1 MASASA
7 LAPKKTYEIVQQGIK
22 ELHNP
27 TNPDVDIVAVP
38 GLGAPPL
45 ESWKSADP
53 KLEFNWL
60 TDKDGLAKEFPRAR
74 VLLYMYQSAWTGPLK
89 VRQFMSNLSMT
100 LLYGLKE
107 KRKDAPR
114 RPIVFIGH
122 SMGGIV
128 IAKAISIAESRRDL
142 FGKMFEAVTGCIFFG
157 TPFEGASL
165 AAAASMFAQV
175 SEFLNLDQA
184 TSSKLLDLMKTG
196 DEGLREIRNEFVR
209 LSTKMSPKIELF
221 CFYEERPTDWSKQIG
236 LPFRVPLP
244 KKVEEFVTR
253 ESATLTGV
261 DNMGLARTHRELVK
275 FDSFKD
281 TVYQLVR
288 GPLKTIINSG
298 PLIAKNRFNSTRGID
313 REVVKNVLSALEGV
327 PVDKKRRRATQGVIS
342 SSWIL
347 QESEYK
353 EWLDRDEHRP
363 SDCLWILGPEGKGKL
378 GASLAAIDHIEETL
392 RKEEAQNSGQAANLL
407 AYFLC
412 DQTSDGSS
420 PEELLKSFLR
430 QLVNQQEVLA
440 AYAKQFVNTQKDSG
454 LRGKTQ
460 AGLTVENLW
469 QSLQDMLTDEI
480 LGTVYLVVNNLHLM
494 DEQADSVKKLM
505 ALIRYEWQEPSR
517 QRARVRWLFTSQIRH
532 TIKQALDSPCTR
544 TIDLDN
550 EKYGN
555 QVQQELKLHAQRKIA
570 ALGMQKGYN
579 KALTYFAGSLIGK
592 RAQNTQWIDITI
604 IQLAELPTDAKDLKV
619 RSLLERIPQDLRSLL
634 DRAWLSVLDP
644 KDEQLEEIKEMLRTL
659 IITYEEPTE
668 DDLAILTGL
677 SHDAESRAHLCG
689 LVEKCRPLLTFRKP
703 NNCIGFMNSVV
714 KLHLLE
720 NVEKLLGLSAEEI
733 RWQHGI
739 VALRSFSHL
748 TQYYAE
754 PILDPEDTSGSG
766 NSEEE
771 ETPPDPNLAA
781 APEVQG
787 IAGSQEASSSE
798 QVENISFPTAQL
810 IPEVHENPE
819 AAQPTEEHEVEY
831 EYYDDDISDSEE
843 EMDHMEEH
851 AEESGVPTVSNYTIK
866 HWLHHA
872 SKATTDI
879 AENLSQE
886 EDFWKEGSAVRKKW
900 LIAYNDLTGAY
911 DGVTLEGLTGLHV
924 AASIGFS
931 QLVSALIKHG
941 HEEEIG
947 VRDKFLN
954 TPLHLAAF
962 FGRPNICEVLL
973 NGGAKIDDGQDAG
986 DQTPLAMAAYRGHCR
1001 VMIKLLDRGANPNAL
1016 AEGRP
1021 VINEAIVSGNLE
1033 AVQLLVEHGALL
1045 AQDGN
1050 DDDNPAPLALSAL
1063 LSDLT
1068 MFTYLLDACAEKIPH
1083 KEYNK
1088 ALISSASA
1096 GRLEVTKRL
1105 LQFSHDAVTFQAAL
1119 EAASD
1124 EDNWEILLLILESS
1138 TGLDCDDVFSQ
1149 IATSSEQQDRLLT
1162 AIWKHTNGSVSQETI
1177 DRSLY
1182 EAVDIE
1188 KESTVKLLL
1197 EDFGANANA
1206 TGVEYG
1212 NALTAAAFDGTL
1224 EIVRMLL
1231 DHGADANSPNGWSL
1245 QTAAEQGHLEVVK
1258 LLVERG
1264 ANINACLD
1272 EEKFGLGTALQAA
1285 CEAGQED
1292 VVAFLL
1298 KYGADPNIG
1307 AGPETCP
1314 IIAACRRGEAEIL
1327 GHLINAG
1334 ATIDRFGGP
1343 DMSSPLI
1350 NAASTL
1356 YKDSV
1361 EKLLNAGADINLAD
1375 RDGDTALIVAAS
1387 VGDAELVAFLLERG
1401 ADITHVS
1408 KRNVN
1413 ALQTATNSGATDC
1426 VDLLI
1431 EAVTRVLTSLNTAVQ
1446 NQNTEVKRVL
1456 ESVDFKDLIT
1466 EEKDEDEENEEDA
1479 EADETKELN
1488 GEGTDESAA
1497 GAANSNVDAGH
1508 ETRTTEKAKD
1518 MEAGVVIPD
1527 LVMANP
1533 TAAVEENP
1541 QPFPNGGQET
1551 PPANPNLKTETEETV
1566 SQWQG
1571 PTPHFGA
1578 PARPVFPPAEEGFGA
1593 SNASD
1598 SVVPSPIRQT
1608 PGFPGYQDYQDFRK
1622 IQDAGSHHQTPNL
1635 AQTATEASNSNQ
1647 YTPAGPQDVAGDT
1660 NLSIT
1665 NDSETITTHSAA
1677 QIPTAPPTNNSN
1689 PPTPQVT
1696 IADQLQ
1702 AYQSTQD
1709 TDNSTYPSYQTYQTY
1724 QGYQRPS
1731 RKPLGS
1737 SSVSSGSPK
1746 QEAAPVPENYQN
1758 YSGYQ
1763 GYHSPQSYQTPPPS
1777 QGYQSPSPTQG
1788 YQNLG
1793 DSQGS
1798 QSSVVNQHGYH
1809 QNLLPQGYQIQ
1820 APSGGYTSPTP
1831 SQDYQNHRLPNQHYQ
1846 TYQST
1851 QPSQGY
1857 GPPDAA
1863 PPPTQQPPVTK
1874 PSFGHRI
1881 SSYFQ
1886 SSTSDQP
1893 GQNSRYKYNDSW

>member
-7 LAPKKTYEIVQQGIK
+7 SAPPKKTLDIVQQGIR

-27 TNPDVDIVAVP
+27 ANPDVDIVAVP

-74 VLLYMYQSAWTGPLK
+74 ILLYMYQSAWTGPLK
-89 VRQFMSNLSMT
+89 VRQFMTNLSLT

-107 KRKDAPR
+107 KRKDVPR

-128 IAKAISIAESRRDL
+128 IAKAISIAESRRDH

-157 TPFEGASL
+157 TPFQGASL

-175 SEFLNLDQA
+175 SEFFSLDQA
-184 TSSKLLDLMKTG
+184 TASKLLDLMKTD
-196 DEGLREIRNEFVR
+196 DESLRDIRNEFVR
-209 LSTKMSPKIELF
+209 LSTKMSPKIELW
-221 CFYEERPTDWSKQIG
+221 CFYEEKPTDWSKQIG

-244 KKVEEFVTR
+244 KKFEDFVTR

-261 DNMGLARTHRELVK
+261 DSMGLARIHRELVK

-288 GPLKTIINSG
+288 GPLKTIINSA

-313 REVVKNVLSALEGV
+313 REVVRGVLSALEGV
-327 PVDKKRRRATQGVIS
+327 QVEKKRKRAAQGVIS

-347 QESEYK
+347 QEQEYK
-353 EWLDRDEHRP
+353 QWLQKDEQRP
-363 SDCLWILGPEGKGKL
+363 IDCLWVLGPEGKGKL
-378 GASLAAIDHIEETL
+378 GASLAALDHVEETL
-392 RKEEAQNSGQAANLL
+392 RKEEAQSSGQAANLL

-440 AYAKQFVNTQKDSG
+440 AYAKQFISTQKDKG
-454 LRGKTQ
+454 VRGKTE

-469 QSLQDMLTDEI
+469 QSLQDMLTDELI
-480 LGTVYLVVNNLHLM
+480 GTVYFVINNLHLM

-505 ALIRYEWQEPSR
+505 TLIGSEWQESGAP
-517 QRARVRWLFTSQIRH
+517 RARVRWLFTSQMRH
-532 TIKQALDSPCTR
+532 SIKQAVDSQYTR
-544 TIDLDN
+544 IIDLDD
-550 EKYGN
+550 EKYGG
-555 QVQQELKLHAQRKIA
+555 QVQQELRLHAQKKIA
-570 ALGMQKGYN
+570 ALGMEKGYN

-634 DRAWLSVLDP
+634 DRAWISVLDP
-644 KDEQLEEIKEMLRTL
+644 KDEKLEEIKEMLRTL

-677 SHDAESRAHLCG
+677 SHDAESRAHLCT
-689 LVEKCRPLLTFRKP
+689 LVEKCRPLLTFRRP
-703 NNCIGFMNSVV
+703 SNRIGFMNSVV
-714 KLHLLE
+714 KVHLLE
-720 NVEKLLGLSAEEI
+720 NAEKLLGLSVEEI

-739 VALRSFSHL
+739 IALRSFSHI
-748 TQYYAE
+748 TQYYAD
-754 PILDPEDTSGSG
+754 PVPEDTG
-766 NSEEE
+766 NDDDSEAGGEQTSDPSPPVADSDAV
-771 ETPPDPNLAA
+771 ETAAVPETILSLTEQLVTADTNENIEPAQPVEA
-781 APEVQG
+781 APEY
-787 IAGSQEASSSE
+787 
-798 QVENISFPTAQL
+798 N
-810 IPEVHENPE
+810 
-819 AAQPTEEHEVEY
+819 
-831 EYYDDDISDSEE
+831 YYDDISDSEE
-843 EMDHMEEH
+843 EIEEEMEDHIDDT
-851 AEESGVPTVSNYTIK
+851 GDPVVSNYAVK

-886 EDFWKEGSAVRKKW
+886 KDFWKEESAVREKW
-900 LIAYNDLTGAY
+900 VVEYHALTSAF
-911 DGVTLEGLTGLHV
+911 DGVTLTGLTGLHI
-924 AASIGFS
+924 AAAIGFS
-931 QLVSALIKHG
+931 QLVSALIKNG
-941 HEEEIG
+941 HKEEIG
-947 VRDKFLN
+947 VRDGYFN

-973 NGGAKIDDGQDAG
+973 NSGAKIDDGQDAG
-986 DQTPLAMAAYRGHCR
+986 DQTPLAMAAYKGHCR

-1033 AVQLLVEHGALL
+1033 AVRLLVEHGAIL
-1045 AQDGN
+1045 AQDDN

-1068 MFTYLLDACAEKIPH
+1068 MFAYLLDACADKIPH

-1105 LQFSHDAVTFQAAL
+1105 LQFHHDSITFQAAL
-1119 EAASD
+1119 EAAAD
-1124 EDNWEILLLILESS
+1124 EENWEIVLLILETSR
-1138 TGLDCDDVFSQ
+1138 GLNCDDVFSQ

-1162 AIWKHTNGSVSQETI
+1162 AIWKHTNGNVSQETI
-1177 DRSLY
+1177 DESLY

-1197 EDFGANANA
+1197 EEFGANANA

-1224 EIVRMLL
+1224 DIVRMLL
-1231 DHGADANSPNGWSL
+1231 DHGADPNSPNGWAL
-1245 QTAAEQGHLEVVK
+1245 QTAAEQGHLEVVE

-1264 ANINACLD
+1264 ANVNACLD
-1272 EEKFGLGTALQAA
+1272 EEKFSLGTALQAA
-1285 CEAGQED
+1285 CEAGQDD
-1292 VVAFLL
+1292 VVDFLL
-1298 KYGADPNIG
+1298 KHGADPNIG

-1314 IIAACRRGEAEIL
+1314 IIAACRRGEADIL
-1327 GHLINAG
+1327 KLLIDAG
-1334 ATIDRFGGP
+1334 ATINRFGGP

-1350 NAASTL
+1350 NAASSL

-1361 EKLLNAGADINLAD
+1361 ERLLDAGADINLAD
-1375 RDGDTALIVAAS
+1375 QDGDTALIVAAN
-1387 VGDAELVAFLLERG
+1387 VGDAELVAFLLEKG

-1408 KRNVN
+1408 KRDVN
-1413 ALQTATNSGATDC
+1413 ALQAAMNSGATEC
-1426 VDLLI
+1426 TNLLI
-1431 EAVTRVLTSLNTAVQ
+1431 EAVTRVLTAFNTAIG
-1446 NQNTEVKRVL
+1446 NQNYEVKRIL
-1456 ESVDFKDLIT
+1456 DGVDFKDLIHI
-1466 EEKDEDEENEEDA
+1466 EEEPDDEETPNEGDPQNTAATNDIQPENQTSEGIKDIEAGIARIDIAEPETLAAPATAKNEEIAQVSSYGGVQNAPDPNFYA
-1479 EADETKELN
+1479 HPSQTQYNWQTPAPQPEFVSHQAPPKEETFK
-1488 GEGTDESAA
+1488 A
-1497 GAANSNVDAGH
+1497 SNVVDGL
-1508 ETRTTEKAKD
+1508 D
-1518 MEAGVVIPD
+1518 
-1527 LVMANP
+1527 
-1533 TAAVEENP
+1533 
-1541 QPFPNGGQET
+1541 
-1551 PPANPNLKTETEETV
+1551 
-1566 SQWQG
+1566 
-1571 PTPHFGA
+1571 
-1578 PARPVFPPAEEGFGA
+1578 
-1593 SNASD
+1593 
-1598 SVVPSPIRQT
+1598 VVPSPIRQN
-1608 PGFPGYQDYQDFRK
+1608 PAFPGYQDYNNFRK
-1622 IQDAGSHHQTPNL
+1622 SQDAEPNSQTQNFVPPTTENSGAPPYAGGSVAHNASGEITTNVATYTETMTTQPTTHTQTDSPVNN
-1635 AQTATEASNSNQ
+1635 A
-1647 YTPAGPQDVAGDT
+1647 VAG
-1660 NLSIT
+1660 
-1665 NDSETITTHSAA
+1665 
-1677 QIPTAPPTNNSN
+1677 QPG
-1689 PPTPQVT
+1689 PQVT

-1702 AYQSTQD
+1702 AYQSTQE
-1709 TDNSTYPSYQTYQTY
+1709 TNSPSYPSYQNY

-1737 SSVSSGSPK
+1737 SPVGSGSPK
-1746 QEAAPVPENYQN
+1746 QEASPANDVYNP
-1758 YSGYQ
+1758 YSSHQGYQ
-1763 GYHSPQSYQTPPPS
+1763 GRQSYQTPPPSAS

-1788 YQNLG
+1788 YQNPG
-1793 DSQGS
+1793 EPQGY
-1798 QSSVVNQHGYH
+1798 QSHAVNQQEYQSPTTNPQGYH
-1809 QNLLPQGYQIQ
+1809 QNILPQGYQSQ
-1820 APSGGYTSPTP
+1820 VPGGGYSSPAP

-1846 TYQST
+1846 NYQSH
-1851 QPSQGY
+1851 QSSLNY
-1857 GPPDAA
+1857 GPPDSA
-1863 PPPTQQPPVTK
+1863 PGPPQQPQINK
-1874 PSFGHRI
+1874 PSFGHRL

-1886 SSTSDQP
+1886 SSSSDQS
-1893 GQNSRYKYNDSW
+1893 QNSRYKYNDSWS

>member
-7 LAPKKTYEIVQQGIK
+7 LAPKKTYDIVQQGIK

-27 TNPDVDIVAVP
+27 ANADIDIVAVP

-60 TDKDGLAKEFPRAR
+60 TDRDGLAKEFPRAR
-74 VLLYMYQSAWTGPLK
+74 ILLYMYQSAWTGPLK
-89 VRQFMSNLSMT
+89 VRQFMSNLAMT

-157 TPFEGASL
+157 TPFQGASV

-184 TSSKLLDLMKTG
+184 TASKLLDLMKPD
-196 DEGLREIRNEFVR
+196 DESLRDIRNEFVR
-209 LSTKMSPKIELF
+209 LSTKMSPKIELW

-236 LPFRVPLP
+236 LPFRVPIP
-244 KKVEEFVTR
+244 KKFEDFVTR

-261 DNMGLARTHRELVK
+261 DNMGLARIHRELVK

-288 GPLKTIINSG
+288 GPLKTIINSA

-313 REVVKNVLSALEGV
+313 REVVKNVLNALEGV
-327 PVDKKRRRATQGVIS
+327 QVEKKRKRSTQGVIS

-347 QESEYK
+347 QEQEYK
-353 EWLDRDEHRP
+353 QWLQKDEQR
-363 SDCLWILGPEGKGKL
+363 SIDCLWVLGPEGKGKL
-378 GASLAAIDHIEETL
+378 GASLAALDHIEDTL

-440 AYAKQFVNTQKDSG
+440 AYAKQFVNTQKDTG
-454 LRGKTQ
+454 VRGKTQ

-469 QSLQDMLTDEI
+469 QSLQDMLTDEL
-480 LGTVYLVVNNLHLM
+480 LGTVYFVVNNLHLM

-505 ALIRYEWQEPSR
+505 TLIGSEWQDSGRP
-517 QRARVRWLFTSQIRH
+517 RARVRWLFTSQTRH
-532 TIKQALDSPCTR
+532 SIKQALDSQFTR
-544 TIDLDN
+544 VIDLDN
-550 EKYGN
+550 EKYGG
-555 QVQQELKLHAQRKIA
+555 QVQQELRMHAQKKIA
-570 ALGMQKGYN
+570 ALGMEKGYN

-634 DRAWLSVLDP
+634 DRAWISVLDP
-644 KDEQLEEIKEMLRTL
+644 KDDKLEEIKEMLRTL

-677 SHDAESRAHLCG
+677 SHDAESRAHLCS
-689 LVEKCRPLLTFRKP
+689 LVEKCRPLLTFRKSS
-703 NNCIGFMNSVV
+703 NRIGFMNSVV
-714 KLHLLE
+714 KMHLLE
-720 NVEKLLGLSAEEI
+720 NAEKLLGLSKEEI

-739 VALRSFSHL
+739 IALRSFSHI

-754 PILDPEDTSGSG
+754 PEPEDTGD
-766 NSEEE
+766 NDDSEAEGEHALDLSPTTNPDTVGAEE
-771 ETPPDPNLAA
+771 VLENTLSSTEQPATEP
-781 APEVQG
+781 
-787 IAGSQEASSSE
+787 QENGE
-798 QVENISFPTAQL
+798 PT
-810 IPEVHENPE
+810 
-819 AAQPTEEHEVEY
+819 QPTEVAEVEY
-831 EYYDDDISDSEE
+831 NYYDDEISDSEE
-843 EMDHMEEH
+843 EIDHMEDHSEDTG
-851 AEESGVPTVSNYTIK
+851 ELTVSNYAVK

-886 EDFWKEGSAVRKKW
+886 EDFWKEESSVRKKW
-900 LIAYNDLTGAY
+900 LVEYNTLTNAF

-931 QLVSALIKHG
+931 QLVSALIKNDHK
-941 HEEEIG
+941 EEIS
-947 VRDKFLN
+947 VRDKFFN

-962 FGRPNICEVLL
+962 LGRPNICEVLL
-973 NGGAKIDDGQDAG
+973 NNDAKIDDGQDAG
-986 DQTPLAMAAYRGHCR
+986 DQTPLAMAAYKGHCR

-1033 AVQLLVEHGALL
+1033 AVQLLVEHGAIL
-1045 AQDGN
+1045 AQDDN

-1068 MFTYLLDACAEKIPH
+1068 MFTYLLDACADKIPH

-1105 LQFSHDAVTFQAAL
+1105 LQFNHDVVTFQAAL
-1119 EAASD
+1119 EAAAD
-1124 EDNWEILLLILESS
+1124 EENWEIVLLILESS
-1138 TGLDCDDVFSQ
+1138 RGLDCDDVFSQ

-1162 AIWKHTNGSVSQETI
+1162 AIWKHTNGVISQETI
-1177 DRSLY
+1177 DESLY

-1197 EDFGANANA
+1197 EEFGANANA

-1212 NALTAAAFDGTL
+1212 NALTAAAFDGTVD
-1224 EIVRMLL
+1224 IVRMLL
-1231 DHGADANSPNGWSL
+1231 DHNADVNSPNGWAL
-1245 QTAAEQGHLEVVK
+1245 QTAAEQGHLDVVE

-1264 ANINACLD
+1264 ANVNACLD
-1272 EEKFGLGTALQAA
+1272 EGKFGLGTALQGA
-1285 CEAGQED
+1285 CEAGQDD

-1298 KYGADPNIG
+1298 KHGADPNVG

-1314 IIAACRRGEAEIL
+1314 IIAACRRGEADIL
-1327 GHLINAG
+1327 KLLIDAG

-1350 NAASTL
+1350 NAAGSL

-1361 EKLLNAGADINLAD
+1361 ERLLNAGADINLAD
-1375 RDGDTALIVAAS
+1375 QDGDTALIVAAN
-1387 VGDAELVAFLLERG
+1387 VGDAELVAFLLEKG

-1413 ALQTATNSGATDC
+1413 ALQTAMNAGATEC
-1426 VDLLI
+1426 VDVLI
-1431 EAVTRVLTSLNTAVQ
+1431 EAVTRVLTALNTAIK
-1446 NQNTEVKRVL
+1446 NQDYEAKRIL
-1456 ESVDFKDLIT
+1456 GSVDFKDLIHEVEEEDQE
-1466 EEKDEDEENEEDA
+1466 EEKAPNETSGSNEEEEQNIA
-1479 EADETKELN
+1479 ATNNNIHAETKTSE
-1488 GEGTDESAA
+1488 DI
-1497 GAANSNVDAGH
+1497 
-1508 ETRTTEKAKD
+1508 KD
-1518 MEAGVVIPD
+1518 IEAGIARIDISEPEATATPVVTNGGSAQPFSNGGIQGAPD
-1527 LVMANP
+1527 PNFHTQASQTQYNWQSSI
-1533 TAAVEENP
+1533 P
-1541 QPFPNGGQET
+1541 QPHFP
-1551 PPANPNLKTETEETV
+1551 
-1566 SQWQG
+1566 SQQV
-1571 PTPHFGA
+1571 A
-1578 PARPVFPPAEEGFGA
+1578 SIEEGFEA
-1593 SNASD
+1593 SNVGD
-1598 SVVPSPIRQT
+1598 SLDVVPSPLRQN
-1608 PGFPGYQDYQDFRK
+1608 PAFPGYQDYNNFRK
-1622 IQDAGSHHQTPNL
+1622 SQDLEPNPQSHNFASTTTETPGV
-1635 AQTATEASNSNQ
+1635 APQ
-1647 YTPAGPQDVAGDT
+1647 YTAATGPQSVAGENTT
-1660 NLSIT
+1660 NIVTYTETMTTQPIAQSQT
-1665 NDSETITTHSAA
+1665 DSPANEFK
-1677 QIPTAPPTNNSN
+1677 QPG
-1689 PPTPQVT
+1689 PQVT

-1702 AYQSTQD
+1702 AYQPIQET
-1709 TDNSTYPSYQTYQTY
+1709 NNPSYQNYQNY
-1724 QGYQRPS
+1724 QSYQRPS

-1737 SSVSSGSPK
+1737 SPVSSGSPK
-1746 QEAAPVPENYQN
+1746 QEVPPGVEVYPT
-1758 YSGYQ
+1758 YSSHQGYQ
-1763 GYHSPQSYQTPPPS
+1763 SQQSYQTPPPS
-1777 QGYQSPSPTQG
+1777 QGYQSPSPVQG
-1788 YQNLG
+1788 YQNSG
-1793 DSQGS
+1793 ESQRY
-1798 QSSVVNQHGYH
+1798 QTPAANQQGYH
-1809 QNLLPQGYQIQ
+1809 HDLLPQVYQSQ
-1820 APSGGYTSPTP
+1820 TPSGGYNSPTT
-1831 SQDYQNHRLPNQHYQ
+1831 SQDHQNHRLPSQHYQ
-1846 TYQST
+1846 NYQST
-1851 QPSQGY
+1851 QPGLNY
-1857 GPPDAA
+1857 GPPDSA
-1863 PPPTQQPPVTK
+1863 PAPTQQPQSSK
-1874 PSFGHRI
+1874 PSFGHRL

-1886 SSTSDQP
+1886 SSSSDQSN
-1893 GQNSRYKYNDSW
+1893 QSSRYKYNDSWS

>member
-7 LAPKKTYEIVQQGIK
+7 LAPKKTYDIVQQGIK

-27 TNPDVDIVAVP
+27 ANADIDIVAVP

-60 TDKDGLAKEFPRAR
+60 TDRDGLAKEFPRAR
-74 VLLYMYQSAWTGPLK
+74 ILLYMYQSAWTGPLK
-89 VRQFMSNLSMT
+89 VRQFMSNLAMT

-157 TPFEGASL
+157 TPFQGASV

-184 TSSKLLDLMKTG
+184 TASKLLDLMKPD
-196 DEGLREIRNEFVR
+196 DESLRDIRNEFVR
-209 LSTKMSPKIELF
+209 LSTKMSPKIELW

-236 LPFRVPLP
+236 LPFRVPIP
-244 KKVEEFVTR
+244 KKFEDFVTR

-261 DNMGLARTHRELVK
+261 DSMGLARIHRELVK

-288 GPLKTIINSG
+288 GPLKTIINSA

-313 REVVKNVLSALEGV
+313 REVVKNVLNALEGV
-327 PVDKKRRRATQGVIS
+327 QVEKKRKRSIQGVIS

-347 QESEYK
+347 HEQEYK
-353 EWLDRDEHRP
+353 QWLQKDEQR
-363 SDCLWILGPEGKGKL
+363 SIDCLWVLGPEGKGKL
-378 GASLAAIDHIEETL
+378 GASLAALDHIEDTL

-440 AYAKQFVNTQKDSG
+440 AYAKQFVNTQKDTG
-454 LRGKTQ
+454 VRGKTQ

-469 QSLQDMLTDEI
+469 QSLQDMLTDEL
-480 LGTVYLVVNNLHLM
+480 LGTVYFVVNNLHLM

-505 ALIRYEWQEPSR
+505 TLIGSEWQDSGRP
-517 QRARVRWLFTSQIRH
+517 RARVRWLFTSQTRH
-532 TIKQALDSPCTR
+532 SIKQALDSQFTR
-544 TIDLDN
+544 VIDLDD
-550 EKYGN
+550 EKYGG
-555 QVQQELKLHAQRKIA
+555 QVQQELRMHAQKKIA
-570 ALGMQKGYN
+570 ALGMEKGYN

-634 DRAWLSVLDP
+634 DRAWISVLDP
-644 KDEQLEEIKEMLRTL
+644 KDDKLEEIKEMLRTL

-677 SHDAESRAHLCG
+677 SHDAESRAHLCS
-689 LVEKCRPLLTFRKP
+689 LVEKCRPLLTFRKSS
-703 NNCIGFMNSVV
+703 NRIGFMNSVV
-714 KLHLLE
+714 KMHLLE
-720 NVEKLLGLSAEEI
+720 NAEKLLGLSKEEI

-739 VALRSFSHL
+739 IALRSFSHI

-754 PILDPEDTSGSG
+754 PEPEDTGD
-766 NSEEE
+766 NDDSEAEGEHALDLSPAANPDTVGAEE
-771 ETPPDPNLAA
+771 V
-781 APEVQG
+781 PENTLSSTEQP
-787 IAGSQEASSSE
+787 ATEPQENGE
-798 QVENISFPTAQL
+798 PTQL
-810 IPEVHENPE
+810 TEV
-819 AAQPTEEHEVEY
+819 AEVEY
-831 EYYDDDISDSEE
+831 NYYDDEISDSEE
-843 EMDHMEEH
+843 EIDHMEDHGEDTG
-851 AEESGVPTVSNYTIK
+851 ELTVSNYAVK

-886 EDFWKEGSAVRKKW
+886 EDFWKEESSVRKKW
-900 LIAYNDLTGAY
+900 LVEYNILTNAF

-931 QLVSALIKHG
+931 QLVSALIKNG
-941 HEEEIG
+941 HKEEIG
-947 VRDKFLN
+947 VRDKFFN

-962 FGRPNICEVLL
+962 LGRPNICEVLL
-973 NGGAKIDDGQDAG
+973 NSDAKIDDGQDAG
-986 DQTPLAMAAYRGHCR
+986 DQTPLAMAAYKGHCR

-1033 AVQLLVEHGALL
+1033 AVQLLVEHGAIL
-1045 AQDGN
+1045 AQDDN

-1068 MFTYLLDACAEKIPH
+1068 MFAYLLDACADKIPH

-1105 LQFSHDAVTFQAAL
+1105 LQFNHDIVTFQAAL
-1119 EAASD
+1119 EAAAD
-1124 EDNWEILLLILESS
+1124 EENWEIVLLILESS
-1138 TGLDCDDVFSQ
+1138 RGLDCDDVFSQ

-1162 AIWKHTNGSVSQETI
+1162 AIWKHTNGVISQETI
-1177 DRSLY
+1177 DESLY

-1197 EDFGANANA
+1197 EEFGANANA

-1212 NALTAAAFDGTL
+1212 NALTAAAFDGTID
-1224 EIVRMLL
+1224 IVRMLL
-1231 DHGADANSPNGWSL
+1231 DHNADVNSPNGWAL
-1245 QTAAEQGHLEVVK
+1245 QTAAEQGHLDVVE

-1264 ANINACLD
+1264 ANVNACLD
-1272 EEKFGLGTALQAA
+1272 EGKFGLGTALQGA
-1285 CEAGQED
+1285 CEAGQDD

-1298 KYGADPNIG
+1298 KHGADPNVG

-1327 GHLINAG
+1327 KLLIDAG

-1350 NAASTL
+1350 NAAGSL

-1361 EKLLNAGADINLAD
+1361 ERLLNAGADINLAD
-1375 RDGDTALIVAAS
+1375 QDGDTALIVAAN
-1387 VGDAELVAFLLERG
+1387 VGDAELVAFLLEKG

-1413 ALQTATNSGATDC
+1413 ALQTAMNAGATEC
-1426 VDLLI
+1426 VDVLI
-1431 EAVTRVLTSLNTAVQ
+1431 EAVTRVLTALNTAIE
-1446 NQNTEVKRVL
+1446 NQDYEAKRIL
-1456 ESVDFKDLIT
+1456 GSVDFKDLIHEVEEEDQEEEKAPNETSESNEEEEQNIAATNNNIHPETKTSEDIKDIEAGIAHIDITEPEATATPAVANGGSAQPFSNGSVQGVPDPNFHTQASQTQYSWQSSVPQPQFPSQQVAST
-1466 EEKDEDEENEEDA
+1466 EERF
-1479 EADETKELN
+1479 EA
-1488 GEGTDESAA
+1488 
-1497 GAANSNVDAGH
+1497 SNVG
-1508 ETRTTEKAKD
+1508 
-1518 MEAGVVIPD
+1518 
-1527 LVMANP
+1527 
-1533 TAAVEENP
+1533 
-1541 QPFPNGGQET
+1541 
-1551 PPANPNLKTETEETV
+1551 
-1566 SQWQG
+1566 
-1571 PTPHFGA
+1571 
-1578 PARPVFPPAEEGFGA
+1578 
-1593 SNASD
+1593 D
-1598 SVVPSPIRQT
+1598 SLDVVPSPLRQN
-1608 PGFPGYQDYQDFRK
+1608 PAFPGYQDYNNFRK
-1622 IQDAGSHHQTPNL
+1622 SQDLEPNPQRHNF
-1635 AQTATEASNSNQ
+1635 ASTTTETLGVAPQ
-1647 YTPAGPQDVAGDT
+1647 YTAATGPQSVAGENTT
-1660 NLSIT
+1660 NIVTYTETMTTQPIAQSQT
-1665 NDSETITTHSAA
+1665 DSPADEFK
-1677 QIPTAPPTNNSN
+1677 QPGL
-1689 PPTPQVT
+1689 QVT

-1702 AYQSTQD
+1702 AYQPIQET
-1709 TDNSTYPSYQTYQTY
+1709 NNPSYQTYQNY
-1724 QGYQRPS
+1724 QSYQSYQRPS

-1737 SSVSSGSPK
+1737 SPVSSGSPK
-1746 QEAAPVPENYQN
+1746 QEVPPGGAVYPT
-1758 YSGYQ
+1758 YSSHQGYQ
-1763 GYHSPQSYQTPPPS
+1763 SQQSYQTPPPS
-1777 QGYQSPSPTQG
+1777 QGFQSPSPVQG
-1788 YQNLG
+1788 YQNSG
-1793 DSQGS
+1793 ESQGY
-1798 QSSVVNQHGYH
+1798 QTPAANQQGYH
-1809 QNLLPQGYQIQ
+1809 HDLLPQGYQNQ
-1820 APSGGYTSPTP
+1820 TPSGGYNSPTT
-1831 SQDYQNHRLPNQHYQ
+1831 SQDYQNHRLPSQHYQ
-1846 TYQST
+1846 NYQST
-1851 QPSQGY
+1851 QPGLNY
-1857 GPPDAA
+1857 GPPDSA
-1863 PPPTQQPPVTK
+1863 PAPTQQPQSSK
-1874 PSFGHRI
+1874 PSFGHRL

-1886 SSTSDQP
+1886 SSSSDQSN
-1893 GQNSRYKYNDSW
+1893 QSSRYKYNDSWS

>member
-7 LAPKKTYEIVQQGIK
+7 LAPKKTYDIVQQGIK

-27 TNPDVDIVAVP
+27 ANADIDIVAVP

-60 TDKDGLAKEFPRAR
+60 TDRDGLAKEFPRAR
-74 VLLYMYQSAWTGPLK
+74 ILLYMYQSAWTGPLK
-89 VRQFMSNLSMT
+89 VRQFMSNLAMT

-157 TPFEGASL
+157 TPFQGASV

-184 TSSKLLDLMKTG
+184 TASKLLDLMKPD
-196 DEGLREIRNEFVR
+196 DESLRDIRNEFVR
-209 LSTKMSPKIELF
+209 LSTKMSPKIELW

-236 LPFRVPLP
+236 LPFRVPIP
-244 KKVEEFVTR
+244 KKFEDFVTR

-261 DNMGLARTHRELVK
+261 DSMGLARIHRELVK

-288 GPLKTIINSG
+288 GPLKTIINSA

-313 REVVKNVLSALEGV
+313 REVVKNVLNALEGV
-327 PVDKKRRRATQGVIS
+327 QVEKKRKRSTQGVIS

-347 QESEYK
+347 QEQEYK
-353 EWLDRDEHRP
+353 QWLQKDEQR
-363 SDCLWILGPEGKGKL
+363 SIDCLWVLGPEGKGKL
-378 GASLAAIDHIEETL
+378 GASLAALDHIEDAL

-440 AYAKQFVNTQKDSG
+440 AYAKQFVNTQKDTG
-454 LRGKTQ
+454 VRGKTQ

-469 QSLQDMLTDEI
+469 QSLQDMLTDELI
-480 LGTVYLVVNNLHLM
+480 GTVYFVVNNLHLM

-505 ALIRYEWQEPSR
+505 TLIGSEWQDSGRP
-517 QRARVRWLFTSQIRH
+517 RARVRWLFTSQTRH
-532 TIKQALDSPCTR
+532 SIKQALDSQFTR
-544 TIDLDN
+544 VIDLDD
-550 EKYGN
+550 EKYGG
-555 QVQQELKLHAQRKIA
+555 QVQQELRMHAQKKIA
-570 ALGMQKGYN
+570 ALGMEKGYN

-634 DRAWLSVLDP
+634 DRAWISVLDP
-644 KDEQLEEIKEMLRTL
+644 KDEKLEEIKEMLRTL
-659 IITYEEPTE
+659 IITYEEPSE

-677 SHDAESRAHLCG
+677 SHDAESRAHLCS
-689 LVEKCRPLLTFRKP
+689 LVEKCRPLLTFRKSS
-703 NNCIGFMNSVV
+703 NRIGFMNSVV
-714 KLHLLE
+714 KMHLLE
-720 NVEKLLGLSAEEI
+720 NAEKLLGLSKEEI

-739 VALRSFSHL
+739 IALRSFSHI

-754 PILDPEDTSGSG
+754 PEPEDTGD
-766 NSEEE
+766 NDDSEAEGEHALDLSPAANPVTVGAEE
-771 ETPPDPNLAA
+771 V
-781 APEVQG
+781 PENTLSSTEQP
-787 IAGSQEASSSE
+787 ATEPQENGE
-798 QVENISFPTAQL
+798 PT
-810 IPEVHENPE
+810 
-819 AAQPTEEHEVEY
+819 QPTEVAEVEY
-831 EYYDDDISDSEE
+831 NYYDDEISDSEE
-843 EMDHMEEH
+843 EIDHMEDHIEDTG
-851 AEESGVPTVSNYTIK
+851 ELIVSNYAVK

-886 EDFWKEGSAVRKKW
+886 EDFWKEESSVRKKW
-900 LIAYNDLTGAY
+900 LVEYNTLTNAF

-931 QLVSALIKHG
+931 QLVSALIKNDHK
-941 HEEEIG
+941 EEIG
-947 VRDKFLN
+947 VRDKFFN

-962 FGRPNICEVLL
+962 LGRPNICEVLL
-973 NGGAKIDDGQDAG
+973 NSGAKIDDGQDAG
-986 DQTPLAMAAYRGHCR
+986 DQTPLAMAAYKGHCR

-1033 AVQLLVEHGALL
+1033 AVQLLVEHGAIL
-1045 AQDGN
+1045 AQDDN

-1068 MFTYLLDACAEKIPH
+1068 MFAYLLDACADKIPH

-1105 LQFSHDAVTFQAAL
+1105 LQFNHDVVTFQAAL
-1119 EAASD
+1119 EAAAD
-1124 EDNWEILLLILESS
+1124 EENWEIVLLILESS
-1138 TGLDCDDVFSQ
+1138 RGLDCDDVFSQ

-1162 AIWKHTNGSVSQETI
+1162 AIWKHTNGVISQETI
-1177 DRSLY
+1177 DESLY

-1197 EDFGANANA
+1197 EEFGANANA
-1206 TGVEYG
+1206 TGAEYG
-1212 NALTAAAFDGTL
+1212 NALTAAAFDGTVD
-1224 EIVRMLL
+1224 IVRMLL
-1231 DHGADANSPNGWSL
+1231 DHNADVNSPNGWAL
-1245 QTAAEQGHLEVVK
+1245 QTAAEQGHLDVVE

-1264 ANINACLD
+1264 ANVNACLD
-1272 EEKFGLGTALQAA
+1272 EGKFGLGTALQGA
-1285 CEAGQED
+1285 CEAGQDD

-1298 KYGADPNIG
+1298 KHGADPNVG

-1314 IIAACRRGEAEIL
+1314 IIAACRRGEADIL
-1327 GHLINAG
+1327 KLLIDAG

-1350 NAASTL
+1350 NAAGSL

-1361 EKLLNAGADINLAD
+1361 ERLLNAGADINLAD
-1375 RDGDTALIVAAS
+1375 QDGDTALIVAAN
-1387 VGDAELVAFLLERG
+1387 VGDAELVAFLLEKG

-1408 KRNVN
+1408 KRKVN
-1413 ALQTATNSGATDC
+1413 ALQTAMNAGATEC
-1426 VDLLI
+1426 VDVLI
-1431 EAVTRVLTSLNTAVQ
+1431 EAVTRVLTALNTAIE
-1446 NQNTEVKRVL
+1446 NQDYEAKRIL
-1456 ESVDFKDLIT
+1456 GSVDFKDLIHEV
-1466 EEKDEDEENEEDA
+1466 EEEDQEEENAPNETSGSNEEEEQNVA
-1479 EADETKELN
+1479 ATKNNVHPET
-1488 GEGTDESAA
+1488 GTREDIE
-1497 GAANSNVDAGH
+1497 DI
-1508 ETRTTEKAKD
+1508 
-1518 MEAGVVIPD
+1518 EAGVARIDITEPEAIATPIVTNGGSAQPFSNGDVQGAPD
-1527 LVMANP
+1527 PNFHTPASQTQYNWQNSV
-1533 TAAVEENP
+1533 P
-1541 QPFPNGGQET
+1541 QPQFPSQQV
-1551 PPANPNLKTETEETV
+1551 ASTEER
-1566 SQWQG
+1566 
-1571 PTPHFGA
+1571 F
-1578 PARPVFPPAEEGFGA
+1578 EA
-1593 SNASD
+1593 SNVGD
-1598 SVVPSPIRQT
+1598 SLDVVPSPLRQN
-1608 PGFPGYQDYQDFRK
+1608 PAFPGYQDYNNFRK
-1622 IQDAGSHHQTPNL
+1622 SQDLEPNPQSHNFASTTAETPDM
-1635 AQTATEASNSNQ
+1635 APQ
-1647 YTPAGPQDVAGDT
+1647 YTAATGPQSVAGENTT
-1660 NLSIT
+1660 NIATYTETMTTQPISQSQT
-1665 NDSETITTHSAA
+1665 DSPAEEFK
-1677 QIPTAPPTNNSN
+1677 QPG
-1689 PPTPQVT
+1689 PQVT

-1702 AYQSTQD
+1702 TYQPIQET
-1709 TDNSTYPSYQTYQTY
+1709 NNPSYQNYQNY
-1724 QGYQRPS
+1724 QNYQSYQRPS

-1737 SSVSSGSPK
+1737 SPVSSGSPK
-1746 QEAAPVPENYQN
+1746 QEVPPGGEVYPTYLSHQ
-1758 YSGYQ
+1758 GYQ
-1763 GYHSPQSYQTPPPS
+1763 SQQSYQTPPPS
-1777 QGYQSPSPTQG
+1777 QGYQSPSPVQG
-1788 YQNLG
+1788 YQNSG
-1793 DSQGS
+1793 ESQGY
-1798 QSSVVNQHGYH
+1798 QAPAANQQGYH
-1809 QNLLPQGYQIQ
+1809 HDLLPQGYQNQ
-1820 APSGGYTSPTP
+1820 TPSGGYNSPTT
-1831 SQDYQNHRLPNQHYQ
+1831 SQDYQNHRLPSQHYQ
-1846 TYQST
+1846 NYQST
-1851 QPSQGY
+1851 QPGLNY
-1857 GPPDAA
+1857 GPPNSTPA
-1863 PPPTQQPPVTK
+1863 PTQQPQSSK
-1874 PSFGHRI
+1874 PSFGHRL

-1886 SSTSDQP
+1886 SSSSDQSN
-1893 GQNSRYKYNDSW
+1893 QSSRYKYNDSWS

>member
-7 LAPKKTYEIVQQGIK
+7 LAPKKTYDIVQQGIK

-60 TDKDGLAKEFPRAR
+60 TDRDGLAKEFPRAR
-74 VLLYMYQSAWTGPLK
+74 ILLYMYQSAWTGPLK
-89 VRQFMSNLSMT
+89 VRQFMSNLAMT

-157 TPFEGASL
+157 TPFEGASV

-184 TSSKLLDLMKTG
+184 TASKLLDLMKPD
-196 DEGLREIRNEFVR
+196 DENLRDIRNEFVR
-209 LSTKMSPKIELF
+209 LSTKMSPKIELW
-221 CFYEERPTDWSKQIG
+221 CFYEEKPTDWSKQIG

-244 KKVEEFVTR
+244 KKFEEFVTR

-261 DNMGLARTHRELVK
+261 DSMGLARIHRELIK

-288 GPLKTIINSG
+288 GPLKTIINSA

-313 REVVKNVLSALEGV
+313 REVVKNVLNVLEGV
-327 PVDKKRRRATQGVIS
+327 QVEKKRKRVTQGVIS

-347 QESEYK
+347 QEEEYK
-353 EWLDRDEHRP
+353 QWLDKDEQRP
-363 SDCLWILGPEGKGKL
+363 IDCLWISGPEGKGKL
-378 GASLAAIDHIEETL
+378 GASLAAIDHVEETL

-420 PEELLKSFLR
+420 PEELLKSLLR

-440 AYAKQFVNTQKDSG
+440 AYAKQFVNTEKEAG

-469 QSLQDMLTDEI
+469 QSLQDMLTDEL
-480 LGTVYLVVNNLHLM
+480 LGTVYFVVNNLHLM
-494 DEQADSVKKLM
+494 DDQTDSVKKLM
-505 ALIRYEWQEPSR
+505 TLIGSEWQESGRP
-517 QRARVRWLFTSQIRH
+517 RARVKWLFTSQIRH
-532 TIKQALDSPCTR
+532 SIKQALESPYTR
-544 TIDLDN
+544 IINLDD
-550 EKYGN
+550 EKYGD
-555 QVQQELKLHAQRKIA
+555 QVQQELKMHAQKKIA
-570 ALGMQKGYN
+570 ALGMEKGYN
-579 KALTYFAGSLIGK
+579 KALAYFAGSLIGK

-644 KDEQLEEIKEMLRTL
+644 KDDMLEEIKEMLRTL

-677 SHDAESRAHLCG
+677 SHDAESRAHLCS

-703 NNCIGFMNSVV
+703 SNRISFMNSVV
-714 KLHLLE
+714 KVHLLE
-720 NVEKLLGLSAEEI
+720 NAEKLLGLTAEEI

-739 VALRSFSHL
+739 VALRSFSHI

-754 PILDPEDTSGSG
+754 LGPEDCGTDDLTEEGQTS
-766 NSEEE
+766 
-771 ETPPDPNLAA
+771 DPNPVASSDVPVA
-781 APEVQG
+781 TEVQEDG
-787 IAGSQEASSSE
+787 TLQQA
-798 QVENISFPTAQL
+798 ENILPSTEQPITGPQGN
-810 IPEVHENPE
+810 IEP
-819 AAQPTEEHEVEY
+819 AQPAEESEVEY
-831 EYYDDDISDSEE
+831 EYYDDEISDSEE
-843 EMDHMEEH
+843 ETDHMEEH
-851 AEESGVPTVSNYTIK
+851 AEDTGAPTVSNYAIK

-886 EDFWKEGSAVRKKW
+886 EDFWKEESAIRKKW
-900 LIAYNDLTGAY
+900 LVAYNTLTSAY

-931 QLVSALIKHG
+931 QLVTALIKNG
-941 HEEEIG
+941 HEEAIG
-947 VRDKFLN
+947 IRDKFFN

-962 FGRPNICEVLL
+962 LGRPNICEVLL
-973 NGGAKIDDGQDAG
+973 NSGAKVDDGQDAG
-986 DQTPLAMAAYRGHCR
+986 DQTPLAMAAYKGHCR

-1045 AQDGN
+1045 AQDDN

-1068 MFTYLLDACAEKIPH
+1068 MFTYLLEACADKIPH

-1105 LQFSHDAVTFQAAL
+1105 LQFSHDAITFQAAL
-1119 EAASD
+1119 KAAAD
-1124 EDNWEILLLILESS
+1124 EENWEILLLILESS
-1138 TGLDCDDVFSQ
+1138 TGLDCDEVFKQ
-1149 IATSSEQQDRLLT
+1149 IATSSEQQDRVLT

-1177 DRSLY
+1177 DESLY

-1197 EDFGANANA
+1197 EEFGANANA

-1231 DHGADANSPNGWSL
+1231 DHGADVNSPDGWAL
-1245 QTAAEQGHLEVVK
+1245 QTAAEQGHLDVVE

-1264 ANINACLD
+1264 ANVNACLD
-1272 EEKFGLGTALQAA
+1272 EDKFDLGTALQAA
-1285 CEAGQED
+1285 CEAGQDEI
-1292 VVAFLL
+1292 VAFLL
-1298 KYGADPNIG
+1298 KHGADPNIG

-1314 IIAACRRGEAEIL
+1314 IIAACRRGEAYIL
-1327 GHLINAG
+1327 ELLINAG

-1350 NAASTL
+1350 NAAGTL

-1375 RDGDTALIVAAS
+1375 QDGDTALIVAAN
-1387 VGDAELVAFLLERG
+1387 VGDAQLVAFLLEKG

-1413 ALQTATNSGATDC
+1413 ALQTAKNSGATDC
-1426 VDLLI
+1426 VDILV
-1431 EAVTRVLTSLNTAVQ
+1431 EAVTRVLTTFNTAVQ
-1446 NQNTEVKRVL
+1446 NQNYEVKRL
-1456 ESVDFKDLIT
+1456 LGSVDFKDLIHEV
-1466 EEKDEDEENEEDA
+1466 EEEEEDA
-1479 EADETKELN
+1479 PNEAARSKDEESQNTAATSDTIDPENQASEDTK
-1488 GEGTDESAA
+1488 DIAA
-1497 GAANSNVDAGH
+1497 DITEPQAAA
-1508 ETRTTEKAKD
+1508 T
-1518 MEAGVVIPD
+1518 
-1527 LVMANP
+1527 P
-1533 TAAVEENP
+1533 TAANEGIAQSFSNSGV
-1541 QPFPNGGQET
+1541 QDT
-1551 PPANPNLKTETEETV
+1551 PDPNLKSQTDQESYNLQTPAPQAEVPAQQVPPTEER
-1566 SQWQG
+1566 
-1571 PTPHFGA
+1571 F
-1578 PARPVFPPAEEGFGA
+1578 EA
-1593 SNASD
+1593 SNVGD
-1598 SVVPSPIRQT
+1598 GLDVVPSPIRQN
-1608 PGFPGYQDYQDFRK
+1608 PAFPGYQDYQNFRK
-1622 IQDAGSHHQTPNL
+1622 SQDAGSNSQIPNL
-1635 AQTATEASNSNQ
+1635 VPTTTEGSPIIG
-1647 YTPAGPQDVAGDT
+1647 YTVPVIPQDIAGENTT
-1660 NLSIT
+1660 NAAT
-1665 NDSETITTHSAA
+1665 YTETMATRPVTQMTTDSPA
-1677 QIPTAPPTNNSN
+1677 NNFNQLTS
-1689 PPTPQVT
+1689 QVT
-1696 IADQLQ
+1696 LADQLQ
-1702 AYQSTQD
+1702 TYQSIQET
-1709 TDNSTYPSYQTYQTY
+1709 NNPSYPSYQTYQSY
-1724 QGYQRPS
+1724 QSYQRPS
-1731 RKPLGS
+1731 RKPLGG

-1746 QEAAPVPENYQN
+1746 QEAAPGSEVYNNYPSYQ
-1758 YSGYQ
+1758 GYQ
-1763 GYHSPQSYQTPPPS
+1763 GQQNYQTPPPS
-1777 QGYQSPSPTQG
+1777 QDYQSPSPTQG
-1788 YQNLG
+1788 YQDLG
-1793 DSQGS
+1793 GSQGY
-1798 QSSVVNQHGYH
+1798 QSPAANQQGYH
-1809 QNLLPQGYQIQ
+1809 HNLLPQGYQTQ
-1820 APSGGYTSPTP
+1820 ASSGGYSSPTV
-1831 SQDYQNHRLPNQHYQ
+1831 SQDYQNSRLPSQQYQ
-1846 TYQST
+1846 SYQST
-1851 QPSQGY
+1851 QPSLNY
-1857 GPPDAA
+1857 GSPDPMPA
-1863 PPPTQQPPVTK
+1863 PTQQPPSK
-1874 PSFGHRI
+1874 PSFGHRL

-1886 SSTSDQP
+1886 GSNSDQSS
-1893 GQNSRYKYNDSW
+1893 QNSRFKYNDSWS